1 MVRIRIF
8 CIILMI
14 ALTNSIG
21 YNIYLRENIKAL
33 KILCFPTLT
42 SQQIQQQ
49 EDFVKSFYNEIL
61 KQKEKFDD

>member
-21 YNIYLRENIKAL
+21 YSIYLRENQKAL
-33 KILCFPTLT
+33 QVLCFPTLT
-42 SQQIQQQ
+42 SQQIKQQ

-61 KQKEKFDD
+61 KRKREVDD